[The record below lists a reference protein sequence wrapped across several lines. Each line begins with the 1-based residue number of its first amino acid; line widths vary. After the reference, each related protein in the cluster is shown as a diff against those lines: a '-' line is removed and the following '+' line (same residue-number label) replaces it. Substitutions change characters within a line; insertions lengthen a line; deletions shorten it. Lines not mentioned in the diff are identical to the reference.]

1 MVMIAKKKETRL
13 KPIGRTPKARVS
25 ERGDSIGRVGRR
37 PSKPKRTPL
46 GGVAASA
53 SKGMATAAMKKA
65 AMELARRQKP
75 SGRLNKDDMDRALD
89 MIKNKKLKGSRKKS
103 KSKFGR
109 PSDGPKP
116 KFGFMKK

>member
-1 MVMIAKKKETRL
+1 MIAKKKETRL

-89 MIKNKKLKGSRKKS
+89 MIKRKKPKGLK
-103 KSKFGR
+103 KSAPKFGR
-109 PSDGPKP
+109 PSDGPKL
-116 KFGFMKK
+116 KFGFMKKKK